1 MNRVKLICTLII
13 LSTAV
18 IALPVS
24 VYADQP
30 FTIERVSTDS
40 AGGQASS
47 AGYAGYYP
55 VFSPNSSYSVFS
67 SDATNLVAGD
77 TNGVDDVFMKDLQT
91 GSIIRISTD
100 STGVQGNGNSGY
112 FNASSI
118 STDNRYVVFESAA
131 TNLVAGDTNGRSDI
145 FLKDIQTNITTR
157 VSTSSTG
164 TQAGNDSF
172 NPSISANGRYVAFSS
187 LATNLV
193 AGDTN
198 SVQDV
203 FLKDLQTGVTTRVST
218 DSSGGQSN
226 AISVTVSM
234 SDDGE
239 LIVFESSAT
248 NLVAGDT
255 NGRYDIF
262 LKSVQTGVTTRVSTD
277 SSGAQGNNDSI
288 YASISANGRYVAF
301 SSLATNLVAGDTNS
315 AQDVFLKDLQTGVT
329 TRVSTDSSGAEG
341 GSNSLNSYAYRSISA
356 DGRFVTFI
364 SYSNT
369 LVSGGTVANRQHVYI
384 KDLQTNETILISRNV
399 LGNQGDNDSG
409 VYGIT
414 ISPDGQNILFE
425 SNATNLVLGDTNSA
439 ADLFLTTNPLWD
451 APLLPQNPEE
461 PVSNPADEDNT
472 DELAETGSKPTISIV
487 LGSLIM
493 IISFVSIP
501 KPIYRKNKKYKLY

>member
-218 DSSGGQSN
+218 DSSG
-226 AISVTVSM
+226 
-234 SDDGE
+234 
-239 LIVFESSAT
+239 
-248 NLVAGDT
+248 
-255 NGRYDIF
+255 
-262 LKSVQTGVTTRVSTD
+262 
-277 SSGAQGNNDSI
+277 
-288 YASISANGRYVAF
+288 
-301 SSLATNLVAGDTNS
+301 
-315 AQDVFLKDLQTGVT
+315 
-329 TRVSTDSSGAEG
+329 AEG